1 MKKKVKVLMLPTEK
15 ALVIGETSLITSHN
29 PLTGDR
35 LDYGIIKNL
44 ESTFPTTTQHL
55 YFTSDEEIK
64 EGDWV
69 IFDHIKIPQQI
80 KRHFKTAKEEGARK
94 IIATTDKSLKFNHKV
109 DMIENDGYP
118 IYHIKNNGIPQIP
131 ESFIKAYVEA
141 NGEIDE
147 VMVEYEEDICIN
159 CGRQHCDN
167 LACRGHEDIDE
178 LKTADD
184 NTVIIHSV

>member
-35 LDYGIIKNL
+35 LDYG
-44 ESTFPTTTQHL
+44 
-55 YFTSDEEIK
+55 FTSDEEIK
-64 EGDWV
+64 EGDWFIDNNQLIQAISARIAEV
-69 IFDHIKIPQQI
+69 SNRKYIK
-80 KRHFKTAKEEGARK
+80 AKK
-94 IIATTDKSLKFNHKV
+94 VIATTDRWIGGTTSELECAKHKIATKPFNSCTCF
-109 DMIENDGYP
+109 IENSLP
-118 IYHIKNNGIPQIP
+118 KIP

-147 VMVEYEEDICIN
+147 VMVEYEEEASYAYSGDTRYVI
-159 CGRQHCDN
+159 
-167 LACRGHEDIDE
+167 
-178 LKTADD
+178 KTADD